1 MHDVVRDL
9 LQMQNQLRIF
19 HWQTK
24 SFAAH
29 KALGSA
35 YEGLD
40 DLIDTFVE
48 TALGRKEACLSDGNI
63 TLQLFDNKQLDA
75 CTAIETYKA
84 FLSELSCKL
93 NPETDSDLLNIRDEM
108 LGLLN
113 KTCYLLKLQ

>member
-9 LQMQNQLRIF
+9 LQMQNQLRIL

-24 SFAAH
+24 SYAAH
-29 KALGSA
+29 KALGEA

-48 TALGRKEACLSDGNI
+48 TALGRKEACFSEGNVTI
-63 TLQLFDNKQLDA
+63 QLFDIKQLDA
-75 CTAIETYKA
+75 CTALETYKQY
-84 FLSELSCKL
+84 LSEISCKL
-93 NPETDSDLLNIRDEM
+93 NPEIDSDLLNIRDEM
-108 LGLLN
+108 LGLIN